1 MTTLEAIVTK
11 FYGEDILIADG
22 FDEAVIGIEINTN
35 RLVYDIFKMR
45 ELLIKND
52 GMSSDDAM
60 EYLDFNVL
68 GAYMGEKT
76 PIFIQL

>member
-1 MTTLEAIVTK
+1 MTLEEIINS
-11 FYGEDILIADG
+11 YGDEDLLKADG
-22 FDEAVIGIEINTN
+22 FDKAVIGIEINTG
-35 RLVYDIFKMR
+35 RLVYDVFKMK

-76 PIFIQL
+76 PIFIKL

>member
-1 MTTLEAIVTK
+1 MTLEEIIDN
-11 FYGEDILIADG
+11 YGDDDLLKADG
-22 FDEAVIGIEINTN
+22 FDEAVIGIEINTG

-76 PIFIQL
+76 PIYVQI

>member
-1 MTTLEAIVTK
+1 MTLEEIINS
-11 FYGEDILIADG
+11 YGDEDLLKADG
-22 FDEAVIGIEINTN
+22 FDEAVIGIEINTG

-52 GMSSDDAM
+52 GMSSDDVM

-76 PIFIQL
+76 PIYVQI

>member
-1 MTTLEAIVTK
+1 MTLEEIIDN
-11 FYGEDILIADG
+11 YGDEDLLKADG

>member
-1 MTTLEAIVTK
+1 MTLEEIIDN
-11 FYGEDILIADG
+11 YGDEDLLKADG
-22 FDEAVIGIEINTN
+22 FDEAVIGIEINTS
-35 RLVYDIFKMR
+35 RLVYDICKMR

-76 PIFIQL
+76 PIYVQI

>member
-1 MTTLEAIVTK
+1 MTLEEIINN
-11 FYGEDILIADG
+11 YGDEDLLKADG
-22 FDEAVIGIEINTN
+22 FDEAVIGIEINTG

-76 PIFIQL
+76 PIYVQI

>member
-1 MTTLEAIVTK
+1 MTLEEIIDN
-11 FYGEDILIADG
+11 YGDEDLLKADG

-76 PIFIQL
+76 PIFIQI

>member
-1 MTTLEAIVTK
+1 MTLEEIIDN
-11 FYGEDILIADG
+11 YGDEDLLKADG
-22 FDEAVIGIEINTN
+22 FDEAVIGIEINTG

-76 PIFIQL
+76 PIYVQI

>member
-1 MTTLEAIVTK
+1 MTLEEIINS
-11 FYGEDILIADG
+11 YGDEDLLKADG
-22 FDEAVIGIEINTN
+22 FDKAVIGIKINTG
-35 RLVYDIFKMR
+35 RLVYDVFKMK

-60 EYLDFNVL
+60 EYLDLNVL

-76 PIFIQL
+76 PIFIKL

>member
-1 MTTLEAIVTK
+1 MTLEEIINS
-11 FYGEDILIADG
+11 YGDEDLLKADG
-22 FDEAVIGIEINTN
+22 FDEAVIGIEINTG

-76 PIFIQL
+76 PIYVQI